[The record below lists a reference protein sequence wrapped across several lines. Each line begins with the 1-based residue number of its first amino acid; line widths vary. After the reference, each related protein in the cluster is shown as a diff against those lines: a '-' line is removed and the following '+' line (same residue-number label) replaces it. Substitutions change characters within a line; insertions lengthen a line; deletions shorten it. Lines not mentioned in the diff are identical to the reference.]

1 MLPREIVIFCLTNKR
16 GFRNHA
22 NRYLRMYE
30 NTWNELQT
38 NLTLDNDGQDEWN
51 TVLHSTSEY
60 EKSTIV
66 RNFIKKRHQ

>member
-1 MLPREIVIFCLTNKR
+1 M
-16 GFRNHA
+16 
-22 NRYLRMYE
+22 RMFE

-60 EKSTIV
+60 EKSTIG
-66 RNFIKKRHQ
+66 NFIKKRHQKRH